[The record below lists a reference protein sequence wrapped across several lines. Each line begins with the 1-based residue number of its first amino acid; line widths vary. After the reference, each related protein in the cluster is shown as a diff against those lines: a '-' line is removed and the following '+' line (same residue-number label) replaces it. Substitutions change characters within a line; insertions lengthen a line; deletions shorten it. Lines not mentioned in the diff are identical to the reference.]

1 MSDLDDAFEA
11 VKKGSGKGSAAVA
24 LAPGDLASFVDNLA
38 PVAEVIRQT
47 VIESPIFALR
57 WAEASPDQRGEIARA
72 RRILSELVLPI
83 NVRLK
88 ALDEAVKIAH
98 AKTNAREFAA
108 GDEGKVKVEAPTQKW
123 RVNGSAMRQALLELV
138 DTGAIT
144 RQEIDAALKQVIDYE
159 PDNVFLNH
167 LAKTRGDE
175 VAAAINSNRTKPD
188 VDPSRM
194 KVEWPK

>member
-1 MSDLDDAFEA
+1 MTDLDAAFESVKGGA
-11 VKKGSGKGSAAVA
+11 VTVA
-24 LAPGDLASFVDNLA
+24 PSDLASFVDNLQ
-38 PVAEVIRQT
+38 PVVEVIRQT

-57 WAEASPDQRGEIARA
+57 WADASPDQRAEITRA
-72 RRILSELVLPI
+72 RRILHELVTPL
-83 NVRLK
+83 NLRLK

-123 RVNGSAMRQALLELV
+123 RVNGQGMRNALLELV

-144 RQEIDAALKQVIDYE
+144 RQEIDQALKQVIDYE
-159 PDNVFLNH
+159 PDNVLLNH
-167 LAKTRGDE
+167 LAKTRGDA
-175 VAAAINSNRTKPD
+175 VAEAINSHRSKPD